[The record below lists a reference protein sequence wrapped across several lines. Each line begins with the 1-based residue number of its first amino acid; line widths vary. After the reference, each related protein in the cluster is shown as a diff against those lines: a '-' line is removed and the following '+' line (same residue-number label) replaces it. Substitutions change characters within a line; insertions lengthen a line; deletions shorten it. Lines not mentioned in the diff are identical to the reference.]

1 MKGIDAHQHFWKY
14 DPVRYAWIDE
24 SMDEIKRDFL
34 PLDLEPLLLENDL
47 EGCVVVQADQ
57 SEAENEF
64 QLKNAATYD
73 FIKGVVGWIDFE
85 AVNIHERLNHFS
97 QFKKLK
103 GFRHILQGEKQRDF
117 MLRPDFKRGI
127 AALKSFDYTY
137 DILIFPD
144 QLGYTKT
151 FVEAFPYQPFV
162 VDHLAKPYIKHKK
175 IDEWKKDMLALAKY
189 ENVFCKVSGMVTE
202 ADWGN
207 WEKEDFVPYME
218 VALEAF
224 GSKRL
229 MFGSDWPVCL
239 VAASYKH
246 MLLIAKEYFSS
257 LSADEQIAFWG
268 GNARRFYNL

>member
-1 MKGIDAHQHFWKY
+1 MKRIDAHQHFWKY
-14 DPVRYAWIDE
+14 DPVRYAWIDQ
-24 SMDEIKRDFL
+24 SMAEIQHDFL
-34 PLDLEPLLLENDL
+34 PSDLKPILVENEF
-47 EGCVVVQADQ
+47 EGCVVVQVEQ
-57 SEAENEF
+57 SEGENEF
-64 QLKNAATYD
+64 QLQNAVENE
-73 FIKGVVGWIDFE
+73 FIKGVVGWVDFE
-85 AVNIHERLNHFS
+85 AVNINERLNYFS

-127 AALKSFDYTY
+127 AALQTFGYTY

-144 QLGYTKT
+144 QLGYAKS

-162 VDHLAKPYIKHKK
+162 VDHLAKPYIKNKK
-175 IDEWKKDMLALAKY
+175 LDEWKKDISALAKH

-202 ADWGN
+202 ADWNN
-207 WEKEDFVPYME
+207 WEKEDFSPYLD

-246 MLLIAKEYFSS
+246 VLLIAKEYFSA
-257 LSADEQIAFWG
+257 LSADEQDAFWG
-268 GNARRFYNL
+268 GNATRFYNL